1 MKVLSIIALILSLI
15 GLGVGLYCQFQI
27 VPFCDNN
34 DSLSDVMWMYYH
46 DQKFLLGSIALFVGP
61 VGSLLGLIAGIK
73 KRKLGWI
80 ALILGLGSFILGV
93 MQATHMFS

>member
-1 MKVLSIIALILSLI
+1 MKVLSIIALILSLL

-27 VPFCDNN
+27 VPFCDSG
-34 DSLSDVMWMYYH
+34 DSFADPMWRYYH

-61 VGSLLGLIAGIK
+61 VGALLGIISGIK

-80 ALILGLGSFILGV
+80 ALILGLGSFVLGA